1 MNILYLSSMFDDE
14 TYRQLFT
21 KEKKPLHAANK
32 YHRLLCKGL
41 AANGAEVKALSVL
54 PTNRANCDKKFV
66 KIKPRST
73 DSFLQKY
80 LSFFNLPGLRQLSL
94 FFGSFFSVLFAKR
107 GSVLIFDVLMIF
119 PSAGALLAAKLSGKK
134 SVGIVTDLPH
144 FMPVAKKKGMLKFN
158 LFLMRRAN
166 GYIFLTRQMNDVAN
180 PKNKPFAVLEGH
192 VDSEMALREHSP
204 FAAPKKQALYAG
216 TLAKIYGIKNLCEA
230 FAEGNF
236 SDCELHIYGDGN
248 YADEL
253 KELIKQ
259 HPNIIYHGN
268 RPNGEVV
275 DHELECHLLVN
286 PRPTA
291 GEFTK
296 YSFPSKTLEYMAS
309 GTPVLTA
316 RLAGIPEDYEPY
328 LYYFDDTAE
337 NGLRDALENI
347 LSKSAE
353 ELSEKGA
360 SAKDFAMKHKSNLS
374 QSKNVMD
381 FIENNIVKK

>member
-1 MNILYLSSMFDDE
+1 MNVIYLSSMFDDE
-14 TYRQLFT
+14 TYKQLFT

-54 PTNRANCDKKFV
+54 PTNRANCDKKYV
-66 KIKPRST
+66 KVSPKKGEFS
-73 DSFLQKY
+73 QKY

-94 FFGSFFSVLFAKR
+94 FFGSFFSVLFSKR
-107 GSVLIFDVLMIF
+107 KSVLIFDVLMIF

-134 SVGIVTDLPH
+134 SIGIVTDLPH
-144 FMPVAKKKGMLKFN
+144 FMPVAAKKSMFKFN

-180 PKNKPFAVLEGH
+180 KKNKPFAVLEGH
-192 VDSEMALREHSP
+192 VDSDMASRYHAP
-204 FAAPKKQALYAG
+204 FEAEKKQIVYAG
-216 TLAKIYGIKNLCEA
+216 TLAKIYGIKNLCES
-230 FAEGNF
+230 FVKGNF
-236 SDCELHIYGDGN
+236 ADAELHIYGDGD

-253 KELIKQ
+253 KRLAEQ
-259 HPNIIYHGN
+259 AGNIIYHGN

-275 DHELECHLLVN
+275 EHELKSHLLVN

-296 YSFPSKTLEYMAS
+296 YSFPSKTLEYMVS

-316 RLAGIPEDYEPY
+316 RLAGIPEDYDPY

-337 NGLRDALENI
+337 DGLKNALTDI
-347 LSKSAE
+347 LSKDFGELFAKGSAAR
-353 ELSEKGA
+353 S
-360 SAKDFAMKHKSNLS
+360 FALKNKSNIS
-374 QSKNVMD
+374 QSKKVLD
-381 FIENNIVKK
+381 FIENEIIKK